1 MLDIVRTPIRVAE
14 PVSQLSEDY
23 MTLPLSQLFQQ
34 VGELAY
40 NAMLAEVYLTPKPG
54 LVDRQSNGAH
64 DDMDVALFQR
74 SANAI
79 KPFLSQFVQRGWML
93 SKGNASDLLTG
104 IRGIGINC
112 ERAMFGATFGVNTH
126 KGMIFSL
133 GLVCSAVGWL
143 RGRKNPLTA
152 VNISATIAVAGKGLV
167 LLELE
172 PKSLLPQTAGEKIYS
187 QYGLTGARGEAE
199 SGFAMVM
206 NYGLPTYQL
215 CRQCG
220 QTDEQALAQVLLT
233 LMAHNPDTNL
243 VSRGGLEGL
252 YYVQQYAQ
260 ELLLKYASTDVGF
273 ERAMVQFDDAL
284 VARNLS
290 PGGSADLLA
299 ITRLIAQL
307 VSM

>member
-1 MLDIVRTPIRVAE
+1 
-14 PVSQLSEDY
+14 
-23 MTLPLSQLFQQ
+23 
-34 VGELAY
+34 
-40 NAMLAEVYLTPKPG
+40 
-54 LVDRQSNGAH
+54 
-64 DDMDVALFQR
+64 
-74 SANAI
+74 
-79 KPFLSQFVQRGWML
+79 ML

-112 ERAMFGATFGVNTH
+112 ERAMFAATSGVNTH

-143 RGRKNPLTA
+143 RGRQKPLTA

-243 VSRGGLEGL
+243 VSRGGLVGL

-260 ELLLKYASTDVGF
+260 ALLLKYASTDVGF
-273 ERAMVQFDDAL
+273 ERAMVQFDDDL